1 MKTVKETKE
10 CPRLRRSARTK
21 KVTPKT
27 LSSGPVCL
35 LCHQEP
41 GDPEKLGDFLQ
52 KDSLCVHYFCLILS
66 SKLPQKGQPNR
77 GIHGFMPKDIRKE
90 VSRASKKIC
99 FVCKKKGA
107 AIKCQNNQCAKSFH
121 LPCGQER
128 GCLSQFFGEYKS
140 FCGKHR
146 PTQNIQQGSLGE
158 ESCVLCC
165 EDLSKTSVENIRSP
179 CCSQAIYHRKCIQK
193 YAHTSAKHFFKC
205 PQCNNREEFP
215 REMLRMGIHIP
226 DRDAAWELEPG
237 AFLELYQRYK
247 HCDAPICLYEQGRE
261 SFEDEGQWRLILCAT
276 CGSHGTHRECS
287 SLRPNSKK
295 WECSECSPASTM
307 DYVSEDSA
315 DVPCCS
321 STFQTQEQFSR
332 ASNLE
337 ESPGSSW
344 TEWIQPSLSEKPE
357 SSGGR
362 RRRSWRSKGVRV
374 TKNCKKSK

>member
-10 CPRLRRSARTK
+10 CPRIRRAARTK

-35 LCHQEP
+35 LCLQEP

-66 SKLPQKGQPNR
+66 SKLPQKGQPNK
-77 GIHGFMPKDIRKE
+77 GLHGFMPKDIRKE
-90 VSRASKKIC
+90 IARASKKIC

-107 AIKCQNNQCAKSFH
+107 AIKCQNGQCAKSFH

-226 DRDAAWELEPG
+226 DR
-237 AFLELYQRYK
+237 
-247 HCDAPICLYEQGRE
+247 
-261 SFEDEGQWRLILCAT
+261 QWRLILCAT

-287 SLRPNSKK
+287 SLRPTSKK
-295 WECSECSPASTM
+295 WECSECSPAPTM

-315 DVPCCS
+315 DIPCCS
-321 STFQTQEQFSR
+321 STFHPQEHFSR
-332 ASNLE
+332 ATNPE

-344 TEWIQPSLSEKPE
+344 TEWIRPSLSEKPE